1 MCKCSIISH
10 KICEREVLP
19 IYKETFTTR
28 LKAAREQAGYTQL
41 QTAKITGIA
50 RASIAKYETGGAEP
64 SIETLGI
71 LAQFYNIS
79 LNWLLGVTIEP
90 PVNPHDIRPKS

>member
-1 MCKCSIISH
+1 M
-10 KICEREVLP
+10 
-19 IYKETFTTR
+19 YKETFTIR
-28 LKAAREQAGYTQL
+28 LKEARKQAGYTQL
-41 QTAKITGIA
+41 ETAKITGIA
-50 RASIAKYETGGAEP
+50 RASLAKYETGIAEP
-64 SIETLGI
+64 SIESLGT